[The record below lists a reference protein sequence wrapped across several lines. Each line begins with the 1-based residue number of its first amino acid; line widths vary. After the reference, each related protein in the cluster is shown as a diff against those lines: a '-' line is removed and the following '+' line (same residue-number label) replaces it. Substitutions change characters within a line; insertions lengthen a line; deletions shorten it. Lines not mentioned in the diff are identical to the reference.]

1 MNELFTVKIDQWG
14 NKHWSHNDALVKVE
28 WQHGNI
34 SHYKDGKLHNEDGP
48 AYVDHYGNKHWY
60 LEGRPFYNEQE
71 WQTEVAKRN
80 PPTKELTVAQIE
92 GILGFK
98 IKIIA

>member
-1 MNELFTVKIDQWG
+1 MKNFTVKVDQG
-14 NKHWSHNDALVKVE
+14 ENKQWFHNDALVKVE
-28 WQHGNI
+28 WANGNI
-34 SHYKDGKLHNEDGP
+34 SHYKDGRLHKDDGP
-48 AYVDHYGNKHWY
+48 AHIGANGINHWY

-80 PPTKELTVAQIE
+80 PPPKELTVAQIE
-92 GILGFK
+92 TLLGFK